1 MADIRRR
8 GNVEPRVSS
17 SGKVK
22 YRARVTETEKNALG
36 ESSYKKI
43 SLGTYKTK
51 KEANDAIRQY
61 ELEKTNPSC
70 NKTYYEVL
78 VEWAKSIDK
87 LHGFIDED
95 GNIVQGKKDT
105 PTIRTE
111 RMACRY
117 STVLMQ
123 LKKPISEIT
132 PSDIYKA
139 VVNAYYKDA
148 KGNRKD
154 ASAVTKQRVKSQM
167 NRVFDYAI
175 KEGYVD
181 SNPARSINVTTIY
194 SGVKNAND
202 KNISIVE
209 EAKRNKRERR
219 TLSDNIV
226 RKIEEARDVVEANQI
241 YFDMVLIQLY
251 TGMRAKELAS
261 LPLNRVDFENNIIK
275 WGMKTD
281 AGKDRIIPIHSKIL
295 PIIKSRAEKTRQYLA
310 VNNRDVTDSTPLFYH
325 TEGQA
330 NTNMTYDKYR
340 HGFELV
346 MKLVGEN
353 REEDRPQRKEKW
365 YTTHDVRS
373 TFVTKAFESRMA
385 IDVIKKI
392 AGHVIPVE
400 LDSSRA
406 DAVKALMNGVDVT
419 IDIYDKP
426 NIERLHEEIE
436 KIKY

>member
-1 MADIRRR
+1 MAKARRR
-8 GNVEPRVSS
+8 GNVEKRTSS
-17 SGKVK
+17 SGKVT

-36 ESSYKKI
+36 YNDYKKI
-43 SLGTYKTK
+43 SIGTYKTK
-51 KEANDAIRQY
+51 KEAEDAIKQY
-61 ELEKTNPSC
+61 ELEKINPSC
-70 NKTYYEVL
+70 NKTYYDVF
-78 VEWAKSIDK
+78 VEWAESIDK

-95 GNIVQGKKDT
+95 GNVVQGKKDT
-105 PTIRTE
+105 PYIRTE
-111 RMACRY
+111 RMAFRY
-117 STVLMQ
+117 STLLVQ
-123 LKKPISEIT
+123 LKKPIDEIK
-132 PSDIYKA
+132 PSDIEKA

-181 SNPARSINVTTIY
+181 SNPARSIKVTTMY

-209 EAKRNKRERR
+209 EAERNKRERR
-219 TLSDNIV
+219 ALPDDLV
-226 RKIEEARDVVEANQI
+226 KKISEARDIVEANQI
-241 YFDMVLIQLY
+241 YYDMVLIQLY

-261 LPLNRVDFENNIIK
+261 LPLNRVDFENNIIR
-275 WGMKTD
+275 WGMKTA

-330 NTNMTYDKYR
+330 NTSMTYDKYR

-346 MKLVGEN
+346 MKSVGEN
-353 REEDRPQRKEKW
+353 REEDRAQRKEKW

-373 TFVTKAFESRMA
+373 TFITKAFESRMA

-392 AGHVIPVE
+392 AGHVTPVG
-400 LDSSRA
+400 LDSSMA

-436 KIKY
+436 KIEY